1 VLALRRTANLQPEI
15 RPGAPAVLPGGG
27 RGFPKFRPK
36 NSFFEQQPQGTPPA
50 SFHENF
56 GYSLWRLDAL
66 IAPVNLQTPPSQT
79 AIFASV
85 RKKSGTAST
94 QLAAVGSSLLSQ
106 LGGRGGGGGNHTS
119 LASPAALGDGPA
131 VSIAWTPVGMGMARF
146 RTLEGGGGGGPNYRR
161 GPPLAPAAARRPPAP
176 PPPPGPPPPPPPPPP
191 PTIYR
196 RRPAGS
202 CTSRPGH
209 RSDMRL
215 AAASPDPVGCD

>member
-1 VLALRRTANLQPEI
+1 MLALRRTANLQPEI

-146 RTLEGGGGGGPNYRR
+146 RTLEGGGGHNLPSSPRR
-161 GPPLAPAAARRPPAP
+161 QLHQPAWPQIGHAPGCCIPGSRWLRLRR
-176 PPPPGPPPPPPPPPP
+176 
-191 PTIYR
+191 
-196 RRPAGS
+196 S
-202 CTSRPGH
+202 
-209 RSDMRL
+209 MK
-215 AAASPDPVGCD
+215 AS